1 MSPREKLKDSPVFY
15 HSKTVALA
23 CHSMGGWSEVAVE
36 QIDKIIQVMAATR
49 GEEPAELSLHT
60 FQRLGIVLQRGN
72 AAMMAR
78 RMDFLSAEVD
88 GSSRRGWWEPRLD
101 SLNDVNL

>member
-1 MSPREKLKDSPVFY
+1 MEETRGEVSGQRHGPGMPQR
-15 HSKTVALA
+15 
-23 CHSMGGWSEVAVE
+23 GGWSEVAVE

-60 FQRLGIVLQRGN
+60 FQRLGIALQRGN

-88 GSSRRGWWEPRLD
+88 GIE
-101 SLNDVNL
+101 